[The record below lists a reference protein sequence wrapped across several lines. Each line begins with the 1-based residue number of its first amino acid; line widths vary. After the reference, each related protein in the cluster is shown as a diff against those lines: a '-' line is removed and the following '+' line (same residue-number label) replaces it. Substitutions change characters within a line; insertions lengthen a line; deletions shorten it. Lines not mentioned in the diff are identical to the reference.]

1 VRGVIEI
8 ARRIGNGLDLQ
19 NQRLISLG
27 APQVGTDATNK
38 DYVDTRYTPGSGLDL
53 NGTAFE
59 VKQGT
64 GIVVDDGVAVDPEV
78 VARKHVELVGN
89 GVSTTITVTHNLGT
103 EDVVVSVRDNSTKIV
118 VYPDI
123 AIVDANNVAVIFRD
137 APAEESFSAVVI
149 G

>member
-1 VRGVIEI
+1 M

-64 GIVVDDGVAVDPEV
+64 GVLVGDDVAVDADV
-78 VARKHVELVGN
+78 VAFKHVEIVGD
-89 GVSTTITVTHNLGT
+89 GTATTITINHNLGT
-103 EDVVVSVRDNSTKIV
+103 EDVLVSVRDNATKIV

-123 AIVDANNVAVIFRD
+123 AIVDANNVALIFED
-137 APAEESFSAVVI
+137 APAEDAFSVVVI